1 MNPGQIQN
9 VTPMRGGGDSLPDP
23 DELPGEFPGELS
35 AHASERDRNKS
46 RVLALAIASLI
57 HVFLFVILARLCTAA
72 ALFET
77 RICPTFRSANQIVDR
92 FFVPPASLRGQILAL
107 KLL

>member
-23 DELPGEFPGELS
+23 DELSGEFPGELS

-46 RVLALAIASLI
+46 RVLALAIASLV
-57 HVFLFVILARLCTAA
+57 HVFLFVILAW
-72 ALFET
+72 
-77 RICPTFRSANQIVDR
+77 IVITNFQDEEIEM
-92 FFVPPASLRGQILAL
+92 VLEQH
-107 KLL
+107 